1 MDMTLIA
8 EQKSLKLILVFSTW
22 SFLCAGI
29 FTIWVSAAFDKVAFT
44 SMKEIET
51 YYTRMMYLRL
61 MYPLFDLPNLIC
73 MYAMHYYN
81 FRDTDDNDQDLAASY
96 TQTSVNSEQMSFV

>member
-1 MDMTLIA
+1 MDTTLIA

-44 SMKEIET
+44 SRKEISQ
-51 YYTRMMYLRL
+51 YYTKMMALHL

-81 FRDTDDNDQDLAASY
+81 FRESDDNNQDLAASY
-96 TQTSVNSEQMSFV
+96 N

>member
-1 MDMTLIA
+1 
-8 EQKSLKLILVFSTW
+8 
-22 SFLCAGI
+22 
-29 FTIWVSAAFDKVAFT
+29 
-44 SMKEIET
+44 
-51 YYTRMMYLRL
+51 MMYLRL